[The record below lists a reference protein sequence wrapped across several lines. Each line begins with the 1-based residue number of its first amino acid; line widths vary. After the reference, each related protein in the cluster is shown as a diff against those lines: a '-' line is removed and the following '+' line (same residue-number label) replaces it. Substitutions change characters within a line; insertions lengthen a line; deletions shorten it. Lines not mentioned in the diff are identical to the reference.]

1 MADAHQTQFDGLSSL
16 LSFAG
21 IAIPAR
27 ARFVAQFV
35 SSTLFTSVTFG
46 LAAGQTVGAMVPAL
60 GPPACYVLGSW
71 IGYTWGC
78 AGFWRTWRERALS
91 CARCYPKVLA
101 HGLFTNFDV
110 EVPRNV
116 RMDVDGKDGEGNDCR
131 RDDKDEGGPPTMM
144 SLEEWI
150 VAGGVGRLSFAMMA
164 AQCCEEDITE
174 MRRNERQR
182 LVDEYSQRG
191 SDDK

>member
-1 MADAHQTQFDGLSSL
+1 
-16 LSFAG
+16 
-21 IAIPAR
+21 
-27 ARFVAQFV
+27 
-35 SSTLFTSVTFG
+35 
-46 LAAGQTVGAMVPAL
+46 
-60 GPPACYVLGSW
+60 
-71 IGYTWGC
+71 
-78 AGFWRTWRERALS
+78 
-91 CARCYPKVLA
+91 
-101 HGLFTNFDV
+101 
-110 EVPRNV
+110 
-116 RMDVDGKDGEGNDCR
+116 MDVDGKDGEGNDCR

>member
-1 MADAHQTQFDGLSSL
+1 MADAQQTQFDGLSSL

-35 SSTLFTSVTFG
+35 GSTLFTSLTIG
-46 LAAGQTVGAMVPAL
+46 LAAGQTVGAIVPAL

-78 AGFWRTWRERALS
+78 AGFWRTWRDRALS

-101 HGLFTNFDV
+101 HGLFANFDV
-110 EVPRNV
+110 EIPRNV
-116 RMDVDGKDGEGNDCR
+116 RMDVDGKDRGGNNCR
-131 RDDKDEGGPPTMM
+131 KDDKDDGGGPATM

-164 AQCCEEDITE
+164 AQCCEEDIAE

-182 LVDEYSQRG
+182 LVDEYSQSG
-191 SDDK
+191 LDDR